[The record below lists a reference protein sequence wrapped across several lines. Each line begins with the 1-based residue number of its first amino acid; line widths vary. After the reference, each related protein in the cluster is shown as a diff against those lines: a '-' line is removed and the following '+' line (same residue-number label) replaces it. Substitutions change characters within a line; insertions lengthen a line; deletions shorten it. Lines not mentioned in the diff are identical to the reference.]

1 METKWLEDFITLAQT
16 KNFSKA
22 ANLRCVTQPA
32 FSRRIQALEGW
43 LGCELIDRG
52 AYPTRLSAQG
62 EVFYEQALV
71 MLEQIRQART
81 VVRGGAAQ
89 NRKQVRLVVPHTL
102 ACSKV
107 PHWVQTLQHRMAD
120 QVRDLSFQLTASNV
134 HDAVLHFTDGA
145 CDFLACYHH
154 SREPIELDPTRYEYK
169 VLGTEPF
176 MPFSKVGS
184 SGEPVF
190 ALNHLAPL
198 PVPVLSYSRHAYL
211 SRMVDIA
218 LAAGPVFLQQSV
230 FETDMSESLKAMCEE
245 GVGVAWLPGSVVGQS
260 ARLAPMEGPYRTEM
274 EIRLYRRNPKNR
286 DTGVAQDHLDLV
298 WHLWPDSHSG

>member
-43 LGCELIDRG
+43 LGCELIDRSS
-52 AYPTRLSAQG
+52 YPTRLSAQG

-81 VVRGGAAQ
+81 VIRGGNLQ
-89 NRKQVRLVVPHTL
+89 SRHQVRLVVPHTL

-107 PHWVQTLQHRMAD
+107 PDWIAGVQGQLAD
-120 QVRDLSFQLTASNV
+120 QVRDLSFQLIASNV

-154 SREPIELDPTRYEYK
+154 SREPIELDPSKYEFK
-169 VLGTEPF
+169 ILGVENF
-176 MPFSKVGS
+176 LPFSLQLPDGS
-184 SGEPVF
+184 PKF
-190 ALNHLAPL
+190 NLAEGAGIVPL
-198 PVPVLSYSRHAYL
+198 LSYSKHAYL
-211 SRMVDIA
+211 SRMLDIS
-218 LAAGPVFLQQSV
+218 LNAGPPVARQSI
-230 FETDMSESLKAMCEE
+230 FETDMSESLKAMCEA
-245 GVGVAWLPGSVVGQS
+245 GLGVAWLPGSMVAHS
-260 ARLAPMEGPYRTEM
+260 TRLVALPGPWQTNM
-274 EIRLYRRNPKNR
+274 EIRLYRRMNR
-286 DTGVAQDHLDLV
+286 TKDTGLTPNYLDMV
-298 WHLWPDSHSG
+298 WHCWPD